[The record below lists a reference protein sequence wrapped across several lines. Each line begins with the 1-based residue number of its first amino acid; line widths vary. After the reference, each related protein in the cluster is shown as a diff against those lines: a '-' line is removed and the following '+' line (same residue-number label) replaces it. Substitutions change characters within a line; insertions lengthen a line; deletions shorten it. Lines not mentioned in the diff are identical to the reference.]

1 MRSFAI
7 NRTSSE
13 SLKPY
18 ELIGLKYRLGSD
30 PVKHGTGDCLSLVRT
45 VLANDGFTVPQG
57 HRDWYRRLRK
67 KDYSI
72 FFEELNRWGV
82 ESPPKLGTIGLCHG
96 QDEGYGMAAYYEEG
110 WLSYRKTLEGQVVIW
125 SPLEALSLAGCYF
138 QRKPISVMHSD

>member
-18 ELIGLKYRLGSD
+18 ELIGLEYRLGSD
-30 PVKHGTGDCLSLVRT
+30 PAIHGTGDCLSLVRT
-45 VLANDGFTVPQG
+45 VLGHYGFTVPKG
-57 HRDWYRRLRK
+57 ERDWYRRLRR

-82 ESPPKLGTIGLCHG
+82 ESPPKLGTIGLCKS
-96 QDEGYGMAAYYEEG
+96 DDGYGMAAFYEEG
-110 WLSYRKTLEGQVVIW
+110 WLSYQKTLGGQVVIW
-125 SPLEALSLAGCYF
+125 SPLNALMVEGCYY
-138 QRKPISVMHSD
+138 QRK